1 MRPGEARLPASKRAG
16 WLPATRYSM
25 IWKRTAA
32 VSVGASA
39 INSEPQEAS
48 IEPQTE
54 PPKGDWPEN
63 GVLAVSLASL
73 LVGAGVGV
81 VAASFRLLLQKADHL
96 RDALVSWAHPH
107 AIGGFALIVVLC
119 AAAAWIAAWL
129 VRRFSKQAAGSGVPH
144 VENVLN
150 RKLPPAPASL
160 LPVKFF
166 GGLLAIGSGLALGR
180 EGPSVQMGATIGNL
194 CGEAFGLN
202 WRMRRVLLAAGAGAG
217 LAAAFNAP
225 VAGAVFVLEELVRQ
239 FELHVAIAALGASA
253 TAIFVSQAILGT
265 SPDFHVEELAFA
277 DPQTCPLYF
286 VFGAIAGAT
295 GVLYCRLLLG
305 AMSVAEKIDRR
316 ARGLTAI
323 LVGALVG
330 AVAWFAPTL
339 VGGGDPITQKA
350 LLGTQPLAALCL
362 VFLLRFGLATASYAT
377 TTPGGIFAPMLVLG
391 AQLGLICGEIAK
403 SSFSEFYVQPAGF
416 AVVGM
421 AAFFTAVVRAPL
433 TGIVLATE
441 MISDATM
448 LLPTLG
454 ASFCAMIVP
463 TLAREPPIYDS
474 LRDRAAPKR
483 RAATRPAR
491 NEAPAAPA
499 GFERPP
505 ILRPANRR
513 LPDDGAGRH
522 LGE

>member
-1 MRPGEARLPASKRAG
+1 
-16 WLPATRYSM
+16 
-25 IWKRTAA
+25 
-32 VSVGASA
+32 
-39 INSEPQEAS
+39 
-48 IEPQTE
+48 
-54 PPKGDWPEN
+54 
-63 GVLAVSLASL
+63 LASL

-81 VAASFRLLLQKADHL
+81 VSASFRLFLEKADHL
-96 RDALVSWAHPH
+96 RNALVEWAHPY
-107 AIGGFALIVVLC
+107 AIGGLALMVVLC

-129 VRRFSKQAAGSGVPH
+129 VWRFSPYASGSGIPH

-150 RKLPPAPASL
+150 RRLPPAPTSL
-160 LPVKFF
+160 LLVKFF

-180 EGPSVQMGATIGNL
+180 EGPSVQMGAIIGHV
-194 CGEAFGLN
+194 CGEASGLD

-265 SPDFHVEELAFA
+265 APDFHVEELAFA

-286 VFGAIAGAT
+286 VFGAIAGAA
-295 GVLYCRLLLG
+295 GVFYCRLLLG

-316 ARGLTAI
+316 TPGLMAI
-323 LVGALVG
+323 LVGGFVG
-330 AVAWFAPTL
+330 ALAWSAPTL
-339 VGGGDPITQKA
+339 VGGGDQLTQEA
-350 LLGTQPLAALCL
+350 LLGTQPIALLCL

-403 SSFSEFYVQPAGF
+403 SSFSELYVQPVGF

-433 TGIVLATE
+433 TGIVLVTE

-448 LLPTLG
+448 LLPMLG
-454 ASFCAMIVP
+454 ASFCAMILP
-463 TLAREPPIYDS
+463 TLAREAPIYDS
-474 LRDRAAPKR
+474 LRDRALPKR
-483 RAATRPAR
+483 RVERSPAEDGAR
-491 NEAPAAPA
+491 APLGA
-499 GFERPP
+499 GSEPSP
-505 ILRPANRR
+505 VLRPAGARR
-513 LPDDGAGRH
+513 PDDGSGQSI
-522 LGE
+522 GE